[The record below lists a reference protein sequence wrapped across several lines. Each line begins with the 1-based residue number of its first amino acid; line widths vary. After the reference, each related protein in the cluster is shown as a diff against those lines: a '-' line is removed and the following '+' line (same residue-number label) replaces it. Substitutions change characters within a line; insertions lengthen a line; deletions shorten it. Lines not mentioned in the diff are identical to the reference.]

1 MLKSV
6 IEYQD
11 YRLYI
16 LDYYLEKKSSSA
28 FTWREFAK
36 RAGFAS
42 GSYLKLISSGK
53 SRLVE
58 EGARKTATAMELQDF
73 EYDYF
78 VLLVQY
84 DNAKNALQKKK
95 FFEQIQEIISA
106 HKVKL
111 VGSESYTY
119 YESWVHSVVRELAP
133 AMPGA
138 KPLEMAKAICIPVT
152 AAEISNSLHFLVK
165 NHFLTIDENG
175 YYQQTDKLIST
186 GRLGFVSVP
195 VHSLI
200 RKMGEFALNA
210 FDELPISERYF
221 SGLTMGVTEQSYSQV
236 IEELKECRRKI
247 FAIVSGEDEV
257 EKVCRVNIQVFP
269 LTKNIKNRSNEA
281 TQNNEA

>member
-16 LDYYLEKKSSSA
+16 LDNYLEKKSSSA

-36 RAGFAS
+36 RTGFAS

-95 FFEQIQEIISA
+95 FF
-106 HKVKL
+106 
-111 VGSESYTY
+111 
-119 YESWVHSVVRELAP
+119 
-133 AMPGA
+133 
-138 KPLEMAKAICIPVT
+138 
-152 AAEISNSLHFLVK
+152 
-165 NHFLTIDENG
+165 
-175 YYQQTDKLIST
+175 
-186 GRLGFVSVP
+186 
-195 VHSLI
+195 
-200 RKMGEFALNA
+200 
-210 FDELPISERYF
+210 
-221 SGLTMGVTEQSYSQV
+221 
-236 IEELKECRRKI
+236 
-247 FAIVSGEDEV
+247 
-257 EKVCRVNIQVFP
+257 
-269 LTKNIKNRSNEA
+269 
-281 TQNNEA
+281 